1 MSLEVN
7 DIIKAFNKKMI
18 LDKITLKVEKG
29 EFFVILGPSGSGKTT
44 LLRIIAGLEK
54 PDDGKIII
62 DGKDVTTLPSGKRNI
77 GMVFQN
83 YALYPSKKVRE
94 NLYLPLESV
103 GVTKEEAIKKIEFI
117 SRRLAI
123 ENLLDRFPS
132 ELSGGQQQRVALARA
147 LVRTPKLFL
156 MDEPLSNLDAPQ
168 RVSAR
173 KLIKEIQE
181 EYSITSIYVTH
192 DQTEAMALADR
203 MCIIDQG
210 KILQVGTPEEIY
222 ENPNSEEVASFIGN
236 PPMSIIDGKILG
248 IDGTVGIRAEDV
260 KLEGGQLKGRVADCE
275 FMGDRYLIH
284 IRLENGEIRAF
295 SKNKIKEGADV
306 SFEVLRFRQFG
317 DKS

>member
-62 DGKDVTTLPSGKRNI
+62 DGKDVTKLPSGKRNI

-103 GVTKEEAIKKIEFI
+103 GITKEEATKKIEFV
-117 SRRLAI
+117 SHRLGI

-173 KLIKEIQE
+173 KLIKEIQG
-181 EYSITSIYVTH
+181 EYSITTIYVTH

-248 IDGTVGIRAEDV
+248 IDGAVGIRAEDV

-284 IRLENGEIRAF
+284 IHLENGEIMAF
-295 SKNKIKEGADV
+295 SKNKIKEGSDV
-306 SFEVLRFRQFG
+306 SFEVLRFKQFG
-317 DKS
+317 GKS